1 MIFVIENSLW
11 KSNLA
16 LFNKTAKLGEASGD
30 AHNQGGW
37 LVLQYLLNKW
47 VTEGAYKGVA
57 SNPHDSTLDV

>member
-1 MIFVIENSLW
+1 MVVNVSF
-11 KSNLA
+11 LA
-16 LFNKTAKLGEASGD
+16 GRNRVNKTAKLGEASGD